1 MRRIN
6 DGDEAL
12 LCPGPLPSC
21 NKPPQGSSQGA
32 AGGRSGLQAIVRPR
46 RLEARRSLSE
56 LRPLHLQRLQQ
67 LPRLLG
73 VRFPFA
79 FRVAHGHCIRLRRR
93 SQHLF
98 HSVGD
103 KDDSIFS
110 ILLCLGRLSLQLLPL
125 VSNKHQISLSLSIYM
140 HTYIHTCTHTH
151 THSLSLSLSL
161 SHIRTC
167 SNPYPHT

>member
-110 ILLCLGRLSLQLLPL
+110 ILLCRSCECECRLARLRISEKKFQASCPGTPTPRR
-125 VSNKHQISLSLSIYM
+125 SLSWLWAL
-140 HTYIHTCTHTH
+140 T
-151 THSLSLSLSL
+151 
-161 SHIRTC
+161 
-167 SNPYPHT
+167 